1 MTATAPVAQAV
12 QPATPFLGL
21 APFLRQSIAGID
33 LMPAAQAMLASAATQ
48 PDDANLWMNL
58 ATAMLCLGHRDLG
71 LSIQAQALE
80 IDRIY
85 RRPAAIQPARFRL
98 LMLMMPGD
106 LAENT
111 PLDCLLE
118 SSDIDL
124 ICYYLSPEAPFA
136 LPIPEHDAVMVA
148 LGDSDANQPMLSF
161 LAHAL
166 ADWPKPVINPA
177 QHIPATE
184 RGALSQIMQRAP
196 GVVMPTTYRVKR
208 RQLAAVADGRLTLTE
223 LAAGLAFPVILRPV
237 GSQAGRDLDRIDD
250 PAALAA
256 YLAKVDESDFF
267 LARFIDYRSGDG
279 LFRKF
284 RIALIGGRPFACH
297 MAVSAH
303 WMVHYV
309 NAGMYEDAA
318 KRAEEAEF
326 MANFEHFTERHRA
339 ALEAIHQRLKLD
351 YFCIDCAETQ
361 DGQLLIF
368 EADHVMVVHAMDQE
382 ALFPY
387 KQQHMRKAE
396 QAFRD
401 FLLGLGR

>member
-1 MTATAPVAQAV
+1 MTATTNVT
-12 QPATPFLGL
+12 QPAHPETPFLGL
-21 APFLRQSIAGID
+21 APFLRQSIAGVD
-33 LMPAAQAMLASAATQ
+33 LMPTAQAMLASAEAH

-80 IDRIY
+80 INRVY
-85 RRPAAIQPARFRL
+85 CRPAATQPAKFRL

-124 ICYYLSPEAPFA
+124 IFYYLSPESPLA

-148 LGDSDANQPMLSF
+148 IGDSDANQQLLVF
-161 LAHAL
+161 LTQAL
-166 ADWPKPVINPA
+166 ARWPKPVINPA
-177 QHIPATE
+177 QHIPGTE
-184 RGALSQIMQRAP
+184 RGVLSQIMQHAP

-208 RQLAAVADGRLTLTE
+208 RQLGAVADGRLTLAE
-223 LAAGLAFPVILRPV
+223 LADGLAFPVILRPL

-250 PAALAA
+250 PASLAA
-256 YLAKVDESDFF
+256 YLAKVDAPTFF
-267 LARFIDYRSGDG
+267 LARFVDYSSSDG

-297 MAVSAH
+297 MAVSSH

-309 NAGMYEDAA
+309 NAGMYEDGA
-318 KRAEEAEF
+318 KRAEEAAF
-326 MANFEHFTERHRA
+326 MANFDHFAERHRA
-339 ALEAIHQRLKLD
+339 ALTTIHQRLQLD

-382 ALFPY
+382 ELFPY
-387 KQQHMRKAE
+387 KQQHIVKAE
-396 QAFRD
+396 RAFRD
-401 FLLGLGR
+401 LLLGLEA

>member
-33 LMPAAQAMLASAATQ
+33 LMPAAQAMLASAEKQ

-124 ICYYLSPEAPFA
+124 ICYYLSPEAPLA

-208 RQLAAVADGRLTLTE
+208 RQLAAVADGRLTLAE

-256 YLAKVDESDFF
+256 YLAEVDEPDFF
-267 LARFIDYRSGDG
+267 LARFIDYSSSDG

-326 MANFEHFTERHRA
+326 MANFEHFAERHRA

>member
-1 MTATAPVAQAV
+1 MTATAPAAKAV

-33 LMPAAQAMLASAATQ
+33 LMPAAQAMLASAEQQ

-58 ATAMLCLGHRDLG
+58 ATAMFCLGHRDLG

-85 RRPAAIQPARFRL
+85 HRPAAIQPAGFRL

-118 SSDIDL
+118 SSDGDL
-124 ICYYLSPEAPFA
+124 ICYYLSPEAPLA

-148 LGDSDANQPMLSF
+148 LGDSDANQPMLTF
-161 LAHAL
+161 LAQAL

-177 QHIPATE
+177 QYIPATE
-184 RGALSQIMQRAP
+184 RGALSQILQRAP
-196 GVVMPTTYRVKR
+196 GVIMPATYRVKR
-208 RQLAAVADGRLTLTE
+208 RQLGAVADGRLALAE

-250 PAALAA
+250 PTALAA
-256 YLAKVDESDFF
+256 YLARVNEPDFF
-267 LARFIDYRSGDG
+267 LARFVDYSSSDG

-284 RIALIGGRPFACH
+284 RIALIDGRPFACH

-326 MANFEHFTERHRA
+326 MANFERFAEHHRA

-351 YFCIDCAETQ
+351 YFCIDCAETA

-387 KQQHMRKAE
+387 KQQHMRKVE
-396 QAFRD
+396 RAFRD
-401 FLLGLGR
+401 FLHGLGG

>member
-33 LMPAAQAMLASAATQ
+33 LMPAAQAMLASAEKQ

-58 ATAMLCLGHRDLG
+58 ATAMFCLGHRDLG

-80 IDRIY
+80 IERIY
-85 RRPAAIQPARFRL
+85 RRPAAIQPAKFRL

-124 ICYYLSPEAPFA
+124 ICYYLSPESPFA

-148 LGDSDANQPMLSF
+148 LGDSDANQPMLTF
-161 LAHAL
+161 LAQAL

-184 RGALSQIMQRAP
+184 RGTLSQIMQRAP

-208 RQLAAVADGRLTLTE
+208 RQLAAVADGRLTLAE
-223 LAAGLAFPVILRPV
+223 LAAGLTFPVILRPV
-237 GSQAGRDLDRIDD
+237 GSQAGRDLKRIDD
-250 PAALAA
+250 PATLAA
-256 YLAKVDESDFF
+256 YLAKVDAPDFF
-267 LARFIDYRSGDG
+267 LARFIDYRSSDG

-297 MAVSAH
+297 MAVSGH

-326 MANFEHFTERHRA
+326 MANFEHFAERHRA
-339 ALEAIHQRLKLD
+339 ALEAIHQRLQLD
-351 YFCIDCAETQ
+351 YFCIDCAETG

-387 KQQHMRKAE
+387 KQQHMLKAE
-396 QAFRD
+396 RAFRD
-401 FLLGLGR
+401 FLLGLGG

>member
-1 MTATAPVAQAV
+1 MTATAPVAQAEHA
-12 QPATPFLGL
+12 ATPFLGL

-33 LMPAAQAMLASAATQ
+33 LMPAAQAMLASAEKQ

-58 ATAMLCLGHRDLG
+58 ATAMFCLGHRDLG

-124 ICYYLSPEAPFA
+124 IFYYLSPESPFTQ
-136 LPIPEHDAVMVA
+136 PVPEHDAVMVA
-148 LGDSDANQPMLSF
+148 ISDSDSNQAMLAF
-161 LAHAL
+161 LAQAL
-166 ADWPKPVINPA
+166 VHWPKPVINAA

-184 RGALSQIMQRAP
+184 RCTLSQIMQRAP

-208 RQLAAVADGRLTLTE
+208 RQLGAVADSRLTLAD
-223 LAAGLAFPVILRPV
+223 LADGLSFPLILRPV

-256 YLAKVDESDFF
+256 YLAKVDAPDFF
-267 LARFIDYRSGDG
+267 LARFVDYSSSDG
-279 LFRKF
+279 RFRKF

-297 MAVSAH
+297 MAVSSH

-309 NAGMYEDAA
+309 NAGMYEDGA

-326 MANFEHFTERHRA
+326 MANFEHFAERHRA
-339 ALEAIHQRLKLD
+339 ALNAIHQRLQLD
-351 YFCIDCAETQ
+351 YFCIDCAETR

-387 KQQHMRKAE
+387 KQQHMLKAE
-396 QAFRD
+396 RAFRD

>member
-33 LMPAAQAMLASAATQ
+33 LMPAAQAMLASAETQ

-85 RRPAAIQPARFRL
+85 RRPASIQPARFRL

-148 LGDSDANQPMLSF
+148 LGDSDANQPILSF

-208 RQLAAVADGRLTLTE
+208 RQLAAVADGRLTLAE

-256 YLAKVDESDFF
+256 YLAKVDEPDFF
-267 LARFIDYRSGDG
+267 LARFIDYSSSDG

-326 MANFEHFTERHRA
+326 MANFEHFAERHRA
-339 ALEAIHQRLKLD
+339 ALETIHQRLRLD

-387 KQQHMRKAE
+387 KQQHMRKA
-396 QAFRD
+396 
-401 FLLGLGR
+401 

>member
-1 MTATAPVAQAV
+1 MTATTQVTQAAQ
-12 QPATPFLGL
+12 PETPFLGL

-33 LMPAAQAMLASAATQ
+33 LMPAAQAMLASAEQ
-48 PDDANLWMNL
+48 HPDDANLWMNL

-80 IDRIY
+80 IKRVY
-85 RRPAAIQPARFRL
+85 RRPAAIQPAKFRL
-98 LMLMMPGD
+98 LMLMLPGD

-124 ICYYLSPEAPFA
+124 IFYYLVPESPLS

-148 LGDSDANQPMLSF
+148 IGDSDANQPV
-161 LAHAL
+161 LAYLAQAL
-166 ADWPKPVINPA
+166 AGWPKPVINPA

-208 RQLAAVADGRLTLTE
+208 RQLGAVADGRLVLGE
-223 LAAGLAFPVILRPV
+223 LADGLAFPVILRPV

-250 PAALAA
+250 PAALTA
-256 YLAKVDESDFF
+256 YLAKVDATDFF
-267 LARFIDYRSGDG
+267 LARFIDYSSDDG

-284 RIALIGGRPFACH
+284 RLALIGGRPFACH
-297 MAVSAH
+297 MAVSSH

-309 NAGMYEDAA
+309 NAGMYEDGA
-318 KRAEEAEF
+318 KRAEEAAF
-326 MANFEHFTERHRA
+326 MAGFDHFAERHQA
-339 ALEAIHQRLKLD
+339 ALSTIHQRLQLD
-351 YFCIDCAETQ
+351 YFCIDCAETR

-382 ALFPY
+382 DLFPY
-387 KQQHMRKAE
+387 KQQHMIKAE

-401 FLLGLGR
+401 FLLGLDA

>member
-1 MTATAPVAQAV
+1 MTATAPVAQAEHA
-12 QPATPFLGL
+12 ATPFLGL

-33 LMPAAQAMLASAATQ
+33 LMPAAQAMLASAEKQ

-58 ATAMLCLGHRDLG
+58 ATAMFCLGHRDLG

-124 ICYYLSPEAPFA
+124 IFYYLSPESPFTQ
-136 LPIPEHDAVMVA
+136 PVPEHDAVMVA
-148 LGDSDANQPMLSF
+148 ISDSDSNQAMLAF
-161 LAHAL
+161 LAQAL
-166 ADWPKPVINPA
+166 VHWPKPVINAA

-184 RGALSQIMQRAP
+184 RGTLSQIMQRAP

-208 RQLAAVADGRLTLTE
+208 RQLGAVADSRLTLAD
-223 LAAGLAFPVILRPV
+223 LADGLSFPLILRPV

-256 YLAKVDESDFF
+256 YLAKVDAPDFF
-267 LARFIDYRSGDG
+267 LARFVDYSSSDG
-279 LFRKF
+279 RFRKF

-297 MAVSAH
+297 MAVSSH

-309 NAGMYEDAA
+309 NAGMYEDGA

-326 MANFEHFTERHRA
+326 MANFEHFAERHRA
-339 ALEAIHQRLKLD
+339 ALNAIHQRLQLD
-351 YFCIDCAETQ
+351 YFCIDCAETR

-387 KQQHMRKAE
+387 KQQHMLKAE
-396 QAFRD
+396 RAFRD

>member
-1 MTATAPVAQAV
+1 MTATTQVTQAAQ
-12 QPATPFLGL
+12 PETPFLGL

-33 LMPAAQAMLASAATQ
+33 LMPAAQAMLASAEQ
-48 PDDANLWMNL
+48 HPDDANLWMNL

-80 IDRIY
+80 IKRVY
-85 RRPAAIQPARFRL
+85 RRPAAIQPAKFRL
-98 LMLMMPGD
+98 LMLMLPGD

-124 ICYYLSPEAPFA
+124 IFYYLPPESPLS
-136 LPIPEHDAVMVA
+136 LPIPEPDAVMVA
-148 LGDSDANQPMLSF
+148 IGDSDANQPV
-161 LAHAL
+161 LAYLAQAL
-166 ADWPKPVINPA
+166 AGWPKPVINPA

-208 RQLAAVADGRLTLTE
+208 RQLGAVADGRLVLGE
-223 LAAGLAFPVILRPV
+223 LADGLAFPVILRPV

-250 PAALAA
+250 PAALTA
-256 YLAKVDESDFF
+256 YLAKVDATDFF
-267 LARFIDYRSGDG
+267 LARFIDYSSDDG

-284 RIALIGGRPFACH
+284 RLALIGGRPFACH
-297 MAVSAH
+297 MAVSSH

-309 NAGMYEDAA
+309 NAGMYEDGA
-318 KRAEEAEF
+318 KRAEEAAF
-326 MANFEHFTERHRA
+326 MAGFDHFAERHQA
-339 ALEAIHQRLKLD
+339 ALSTIHQRLQLD
-351 YFCIDCAETQ
+351 YFCIDCAETR

-382 ALFPY
+382 DLFPY
-387 KQQHMRKAE
+387 KQQHMIKAE

-401 FLLGLGR
+401 FLLGLDA

>member
-33 LMPAAQAMLASAATQ
+33 LMPAAQAMLASAETQ

-118 SSDIDL
+118 SSDVDL

-208 RQLAAVADGRLTLTE
+208 RQLAAVADGRLTLAE

-256 YLAKVDESDFF
+256 YLTTVDEPDFF
-267 LARFIDYRSGDG
+267 LARFIDYSSSDG

-326 MANFEHFTERHRA
+326 MANFEHFAERHRA

-396 QAFRD
+396 RAFRD
-401 FLLGLGR
+401 FLLGLGG

>member
-1 MTATAPVAQAV
+1 MTATAPVAQAEHA
-12 QPATPFLGL
+12 ATPFLGL

-33 LMPAAQAMLASAATQ
+33 LMPAAQAMLASAEKQ

-58 ATAMLCLGHRDLG
+58 ATAMFCLGHRDLG

-124 ICYYLSPEAPFA
+124 IFYYLSPESPFTQ
-136 LPIPEHDAVMVA
+136 PVPEHDAVMVA
-148 LGDSDANQPMLSF
+148 ISDSDSNQAMLAF
-161 LAHAL
+161 LAQAL
-166 ADWPKPVINPA
+166 VHWPKPVINAA

-184 RGALSQIMQRAP
+184 RGTLSQIMQRAP

-208 RQLAAVADGRLTLTE
+208 RQLGAVADSRLTLAV
-223 LAAGLAFPVILRPV
+223 LADGLSFPVILRPV

-256 YLAKVDESDFF
+256 YLAKVDAPDFF
-267 LARFIDYRSGDG
+267 LARFVDYSSSDG
-279 LFRKF
+279 RFRKF

-297 MAVSAH
+297 MAVSSH

-309 NAGMYEDAA
+309 NAGMYEDGA

-326 MANFEHFTERHRA
+326 MANFEHFAERHRA
-339 ALEAIHQRLKLD
+339 ALNAIHQRLQLD
-351 YFCIDCAETQ
+351 YFCIDCAETR

-387 KQQHMRKAE
+387 KQQHMLKAE
-396 QAFRD
+396 RAFRD